1 MGSGLGCFPL
11 FIPSYFIPIYARAV
25 ASQRVAVIILA
36 MWNVA
41 STVGRVAAGF
51 LADTI
56 LGPLNSLILSL
67 LLAGVSALA
76 IWPFADSVAILSV
89 FIVLNGLGCGAFFSL
104 IPAAVGSM
112 FGAKNTMGVL
122 PILWAGWF
130 FGYFFVRLPMIGLV
144 SMSSRLSAN
153 KRHAG
158 FTDSRRDLFSVRQ
171 GRWHCCLPTGCV
183 LRGRDIH
190 RWSFVCGCNPLPV
203 FPQALRSSMRETS
216 GLVW

>member
-1 MGSGLGCFPL
+1 MKSCRYRFKERAFILLFIGSGLGCFPL

-36 MWNVA
+36 MWNIA
-41 STVGRVAAGF
+41 STIGRVLAGF

-56 LGPLNSLILSL
+56 LGPLNSLSLSL
-67 LLAGVSALA
+67 ILAGVSALA
-76 IWPFADSVAILSV
+76 IWPFANSVAVLSV

-130 FGYFFVRLPMIGLV
+130 FGYFFVRPLSRIMPYRASCTLV
-144 SMSSRLSAN
+144 LESS
-153 KRHAG
+153 
-158 FTDSRRDLFSVRQ
+158 
-171 GRWHCCLPTGCV
+171 
-183 LRGRDIH
+183 I
-190 RWSFVCGCNPLPV
+190 
-203 FPQALRSSMRETS
+203 
-216 GLVW
+216 

>member
-1 MGSGLGCFPL
+1 VGSGLGCFPL

-41 STVGRVAAGF
+41 STVGRVLAGF

-76 IWPFADSVAILSV
+76 IWPFANSVAVLSV
-89 FIVLNGLGCGAFFSL
+89 FILLNGLGCGAFFSL

-130 FGYFFVRLPMIGLV
+130 FGYFFVRLSRIVIL
-144 SMSSRLSAN
+144 STSSRLSAN
-153 KRHAG
+153 KSHTG
-158 FTDSRRDLFSVRQ
+158 FADSRWDLFLVRQ
-171 GRWHCCLPTGCV
+171 GCWHCCLPTGRLLC
-183 LRGRDIH
+183 GRHIH

-203 FPQALRSSMRETS
+203 FPQTLRSSMRDTS
-216 GLVW
+216 KLVG

>member
-1 MGSGLGCFPL
+1 M
-11 FIPSYFIPIYARAV
+11 
-25 ASQRVAVIILA
+25 
-36 MWNVA
+36 
-41 STVGRVAAGF
+41 GRVAAGF